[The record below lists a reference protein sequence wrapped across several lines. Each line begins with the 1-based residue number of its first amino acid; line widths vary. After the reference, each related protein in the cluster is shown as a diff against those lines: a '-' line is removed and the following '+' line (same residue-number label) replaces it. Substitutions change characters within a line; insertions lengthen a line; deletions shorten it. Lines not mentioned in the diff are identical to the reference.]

1 MGEQRVRQAQ
11 PNGDRVIRASEI
23 GRYVYCAHAWWLGSV
38 QGLPSAHE
46 REMAAGKAAHRHH
59 GRRVR
64 TSLRLNRLAVAVL
77 LMAAL
82 VGAVWLAGR
91 LVGG

>member
-1 MGEQRVRQAQ
+1 M
-11 PNGDRVIRASEI
+11 
-23 GRYVYCAHAWWLGSV
+23 

-46 REMAAGKAAHRHH
+46 REMAAGKAAHLHH
-59 GRRVR
+59 GQRVR
-64 TSLRLNRLAVAVL
+64 TSLRLNRLAVALL

-82 VGAVWLAGR
+82 VGAIWLAGR

>member
-11 PNGDRVIRASEI
+11 PDDSRVIRASEV
-23 GRYVYCAHAWWLGSV
+23 GRYVYCAQAWWLGSV
-38 QGLPSAHE
+38 RGLPSAHA
-46 REMAAGKAAHRHH
+46 REMAAGQAAHVHH

-82 VGAVWLAGR
+82 VGAIWLAGR

>member
-1 MGEQRVRQAQ
+1 VGEQRVRQAQ
-11 PNGDRVIRASEI
+11 PNGNRVIRASEI

-46 REMAAGKAAHRHH
+46 REMAAGKATHVHH

-64 TSLRLNRLAVAVL
+64 TSLRLNRVAVAVL

-82 VGAVWLAGR
+82 VGAMWLAGR